1 MLKIRIV
8 INIEIK
14 SLIKMAEELHFLK
27 EIRIYDKFK

>member
-14 SLIKMAEELHFLK
+14 LLIKMVEGLLSLK